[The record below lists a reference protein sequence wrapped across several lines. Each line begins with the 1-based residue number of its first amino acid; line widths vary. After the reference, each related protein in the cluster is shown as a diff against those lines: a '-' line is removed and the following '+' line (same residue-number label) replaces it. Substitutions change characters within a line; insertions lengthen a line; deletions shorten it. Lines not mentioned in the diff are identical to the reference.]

1 MNKRFFAG
9 LILALFPVLGYS
21 QHQEYTGTFAPSE
34 SLVKPA
40 EKPYRDDLCL
50 NGSWQ
55 FQPVELPAGF
65 KEGIDPTPELPAM
78 RNEGWNKTPI
88 RIPSPWN
95 VNSFADNHGEGGDFR
110 TYPSYPK
117 LWETIKMGW
126 LKRNFIVPQKWDG
139 KRIVLHFE
147 AVAGDAEF
155 LINGKSAGHHFG
167 IFLPFDID
175 VTNLIHPGAQNE
187 IAVGIRKA
195 SLFDKRGEYGRRTYQ
210 AGSFWGQHIAG
221 IWQDVYLEAL
231 PQTYTANVYIQP
243 KLREDKL
250 QVEATIINQNSQTI
264 DAVIGGDVFQCIGR
278 KNHSIDEDADPV
290 TALAT
295 DASLTLPVVKVK
307 LHPGENKIMLSADV
321 KGRLKNWSTDDPNL
335 YGLVLKTNI
344 NGKTID
350 QKYTRFGWRE
360 ITFEGNKVL
369 LNGKPI
375 VMKGDSWHFMGIPQ
389 MTRRYAVPWFT
400 AMRNAN
406 LNAVR
411 LHAQPYPSFYLDV
424 ADEMGILVLDET
436 AIWASDGGPKMDDQ
450 HYWADTKN
458 HVAELVIRDRNHPS
472 VFGWSVSNEVMPV
485 VTNVMH
491 NPSGVKDTLV
501 KYYGIWADI
510 CRRLDPSRP
519 WVSADGED
527 DGEGRFPDYIVHYG
541 GPAAMD
547 RGQKSGKPWGVG
559 EAGNAYYGTPEQVAE
574 TNGDRAYESFL
585 GRMEGVAA
593 DSYQI
598 LVNERKRNAI
608 YRSVFNMVWYGL
620 KPLPLGLRD
629 TMRPPKLS
637 DGIWFTAFK
646 ENQPGVQPERLGPYT
661 TTLNPGYD
669 PALPLYETWPLFEA
683 IKDAGAEPLVGEDK
697 WVAKKLIVA
706 VAKPRPAV
714 KSLNVIA
721 GESSTLSAELK
732 KIGVPLNKVGKGTVP
747 QMLFVDGA
755 HPPKENSKAVIDK
768 VLHNGGTVW
777 VWAADSTKLQEL
789 NTLLPAPL
797 SITNRS
803 GSGLLPVVKD
813 SLTSGISNAD
823 LYFSELKPAEVV
835 TCGLVG
841 PLVKQ
846 SNVLLE
852 VNHTDWLKWNKQAEY
867 AKTAMIVRSEREAKP
882 SGVVLIKKQIGNGT
896 LIITTLPSAPKLA
909 KAQKLV
915 KQLLINAGIP
925 IDLANSAD
933 QPLSKDGTIV
943 RELFLGNFPVKSLTD
958 GEAAHFVD
966 PAQGEKMREGVVVND
981 KVWSPIVNENKVAD
995 LSALKTNGPK
1005 DHAVAYLSFWVSSS
1019 RSLEDLLIEP
1029 NIPVVKMKVAA
1040 SDAAQVFLNGKM
1052 VINNSRTGSYADGKS
1067 QSKELPLRQGW
1078 NHFLI
1083 KLIQVEG
1090 KWQFSGQ
1097 LTSNQPEFLSTL
1109 VSSLEKP

>member
-1 MNKRFFAG
+1 MNKRLFLG
-9 LILALFPVLGYS
+9 LILTLLPFLSCA
-21 QHQEYTGTFAPSE
+21 QHQEYPGVFAPSE

-65 KEGIDPTPELPAM
+65 KEGVDPAPELPLMKAA
-78 RNEGWNKTPI
+78 GWDKTSI

-110 TYPSYPK
+110 TYPGYPK
-117 LWETIKMGW
+117 TWENIKMGW
-126 LKRNFIVPQKWDG
+126 LKRSFTLPQNWTG

-147 AVAGDAEF
+147 AVAGDAEI
-155 LINGKSAGHHFG
+155 LVNGKTAGHHFG
-167 IFLPFDID
+167 IFLPFDLD
-175 VTNLIHPGAQNE
+175 VTNFIHPGVQNE

-231 PQTYTANVYIQP
+231 PQVYVANVYIQP
-243 KLREDKL
+243 KLREDRL
-250 QVEATIINQNSQTI
+250 AVEASVINESNQTV
-264 DAVIGGDVFQCIGR
+264 DALIGGDVFQCLGR
-278 KNHSIDEDADPV
+278 KNHSVDEDATPN

-295 DASLTLPVVKVK
+295 DASMTIPAIKVK
-307 LHPGENKIMLSADV
+307 LLPGENKIVLSAGV
-321 KGRLKNWSTDDPNL
+321 KGRLKSWSTDDPNL

-344 NGKTID
+344 NGQTID

-360 ITFEGNKVL
+360 ITFEGSKVL

-389 MTRRYAVPWFT
+389 MTRRYAVAWFT

-458 HVAELVIRDRNHPS
+458 HVAELVARDRNHPS

-485 VTNVMH
+485 ITNVMH
-491 NPSGVKDTLV
+491 NPPGVKDTLV

-510 CRRLDPSRP
+510 CRKLDPSRP
-519 WVSADGED
+519 WISADGED
-527 DGEGRFPDYIVHYG
+527 DGEGKFPDYIVHYG

-598 LVNERKRNAI
+598 LVNERKRDAI

-629 TMRPPKLS
+629 ITRPPTLN

-646 ENQPGVQPERLGPYT
+646 ENQPGVQPERLGPYS

-669 PALPLYETWPLFEA
+669 PTLPLYQTWPLFDA
-683 IKDAGAEPLVGEDK
+683 IKDASAEQLAGEERWTVK
-697 WVAKKLIVA
+697 IPGVS
-706 VAKPRPAV
+706 VAKPRQAV
-714 KSLNVIA
+714 KSLNVIS
-721 GESSTLSAELK
+721 GSGSTLTGELK
-732 KIGVPLNKVGKGTVP
+732 KMGVPLGKTDKGKEP
-747 QMLFVDGA
+747 QILFVDGS
-755 HPPKENSKAVIDK
+755 HSPKGNNKVLIDK

-777 VWAADSTKLQEL
+777 VWGVDSANLSDL
-789 NTLLPAPL
+789 NSLLPALL
-797 SITNRS
+797 SISNRS
-803 GSGLLPVVKD
+803 GSGLLAVVKD

-823 LYFSELKPAEVV
+823 LYFSELKPAEIV
-835 TCGLVG
+835 TNGLDG

-846 SNVLLE
+846 SNVLLQ
-852 VNHTDWLKWNKQAEY
+852 VNDTDWLKWNKQAEY

-882 SGVVLIKKQIGNGT
+882 SGAMLIKKQVGNGT

-915 KQLLINAGIP
+915 RQLLINAGVP
-925 IDLANSAD
+925 IDLVNNTE
-933 QPLSKDGTIV
+933 QPLLKDGSII
-943 RELFLGNFPVKSLTD
+943 RELYLGSFPAKSLAD
-958 GEAAHFVD
+958 GEAARFID
-966 PAQGEKMREGVVVND
+966 PAQGEKMREGIVVND
-981 KVWSPIVNENKVAD
+981 KAWTPIINDNKIAD
-995 LSALKTNGPK
+995 LSALKTKGPK
-1005 DHAVAYLSFWVSSS
+1005 DHAVAYLSFWVSSP

-1040 SDAAQVFLNGKM
+1040 SDAVQVFLNGKM
-1052 VINNSRTGSYADGKS
+1052 VFNNIRTGKYEDGKA

-1083 KLIQVEG
+1083 KLIQIDG

-1097 LTSNQPEFLSTL
+1097 LTSNQPEFLSGL